1 MSVVYDNT
9 NTTYDSG
16 FAIGY
21 NNIHNMYY
29 ERGVIPTFNFIQDLE
44 ITYKKQSCIDDYN
57 RGYLDGCV
65 KAFNNCNKSC

>member
-21 NNIHNMYY
+21 NNVHNMYY

-44 ITYKKQSCIDDYN
+44 TTYKKQASIDDYN